1 MNMLKKEWLRIWK
14 DRKMLLA
21 ICGILVVPLLYS
33 TIFLA
38 ANWDPYNKTDNLA
51 VAVVNKDK
59 GSTFEGKELH
69 VGDDFVDNLKDNDKF
84 DWQFVDE
91 SKAMDGLKSE
101 DYYMVVKIPENFSAN
116 AATLLDED
124 PKQMNIDYYSNPG
137 KNYPASKITDTAMQQ
152 LEKEVAEQV
161 TEEYAHSVFA
171 SLSDV
176 ADGLKK
182 ASDGSKELADGS
194 NEVNEGA
201 KNLSKNLAS
210 LSTSTA
216 TYTEKVGEADQGMQ
230 ELDKGVQDLASQ
242 YPELDQG
249 IAKVND
255 GLQTLNGNSDNLAS
269 GSDQLVSATNDLSSG
284 LEQLQQAT
292 DQLAGSFPEL
302 NNGIAAANE
311 KAQSIKSDIETV
323 QNSLADLGDFA
334 QQLQQSQEKIRDQQE
349 NQIQQ
354 LEDIL
359 TNDDLSADEKQQELQ
374 KQIQQLED
382 VAPDLDIQI
391 PNIDPETIKQQLTEV
406 TTQLGQINQLAEGA
420 QQTQTALNGIN
431 DATGKLSAGAAAI
444 QSGQTDLN
452 DGINSYTDGVS
463 QLADGSPALVS
474 GSQSV
479 NDGLNQLQSGSTQLT
494 AGLDQLNAN
503 GPQLSDGAQK
513 LTEGSQTLSDGT
525 QSVTDGSNELYD
537 ELAKGAE
544 DANISTSDKTDTMF
558 ASPTDVKDEK
568 LSTVHTYGEGLA
580 PYILS
585 LGLFVGA
592 LVFTNIF
599 PLRDPASKPTSGFA
613 WFLSKFSI
621 VLFVSVLQSLFAVIM
636 LVHVVHLQVHSEW
649 RLLLFAILFSITS
662 FLLIQLLTV
671 ALDNVGRFL
680 GIIVLLIQI
689 GAGAGTYP
697 VALLPE
703 FFQVVHKFVPMTYA
717 INGFREIIS
726 IGDDWGYLWQQAGYL
741 SIFSVIFLSL
751 TILVYILQNRK
762 FKKNN
767 VEESAVSM

>member
-33 TIFLA
+33 VIFLA
-38 ANWDPYNKTDNLA
+38 ANWNPYNNTDNLP
-51 VAVVNKDK
+51 VAVVNLDK

-69 VGDDFVDNLKDNDKF
+69 VGNDFVDNLKDNDKF

-91 SKAMDGLKSE
+91 SKAMEGLKTE
-101 DYYMVVKIPENFSAN
+101 DYYMVVKIPENFSEN

-137 KNYPASKITDTAMQQ
+137 KNYPASKITDSAMQQ
-152 LEKEVAEQV
+152 LNKEVAEQV

-176 ADGLKK
+176 ADGLQK

-194 NEVNEGA
+194 DEVNEGA
-201 KNLSKNLAS
+201 KNLSENLAS
-210 LSTSTA
+210 LSSNTA
-216 TYTEKVGEADQGMQ
+216 TYTEKVGEADTGMQ
-230 ELDKGVQDLASQ
+230 ELDEGIQSLGSKYPDLD
-242 YPELDQG
+242 EG
-249 IAKVND
+249 IKKVD
-255 GLQTLNGNSDNLAS
+255 EGLKTLNENSGDLKS
-269 GSDQLVSATNDLSSG
+269 GSDKLVSATDELTSG

-292 DQLAGSFPEL
+292 DQVAGSFPEL
-302 NNGIAAANE
+302 NDGIASIND
-311 KAQSIKSDIETV
+311 KAQTAKGLLEEAQTR
-323 QNSLADLGDFA
+323 LADIMQLA
-334 QQLQQSQEKIRDQQE
+334 QQLHESQ
-349 NQIQQ
+349 QQ
-354 LEDIL
+354 LEDQQADQLQKIE
-359 TNDDLSADEKQQELQ
+359 DAVADSELSSEQKEELQ
-374 KQIQQLED
+374 QQIQQIGGSS
-382 VAPDLDIQI
+382 PDIEL
-391 PNIDPETIKQQLTEV
+391 PNIDTEAIKQQLTDITAQLDQINKLAEGAEK
-406 TTQLGQINQLAEGA
+406 TQTALTGINEATGKLLTGATAIQSGQHDLNSGLNTYTDGVNQLAEG
-420 QQTQTALNGIN
+420 T
-431 DATGKLSAGAAAI
+431 
-444 QSGQTDLN
+444 
-452 DGINSYTDGVS
+452 
-463 QLADGSPALVS
+463 PALVT

-479 NDGLNQLQSGSTQLT
+479 MDGLSQLQPGSSKLT

-503 GPQLSDGAQK
+503 GPQLADGAQK
-513 LTEGSQTLSDGT
+513 LTDGSNTLSDGT
-525 QSVTDGSNELYD
+525 QSLLDGSGELHD

-544 DANISTSDKTDTMF
+544 DANISTSDKTDNMF

-585 LGLFVGA
+585 IGLFVGA

-599 PLRDPASKPTSGFA
+599 PLRDPASRPTSGFA

-621 VLFVSVLQSLFAVIM
+621 VLFVSVLQSLFAVLM
-636 LVHVVHLQVHSEW
+636 LVHIVDLQVHSEW
-649 RLLLFAILFSITS
+649 RMLVFAILFSVTS

-680 GIIVLLIQI
+680 GIIALLFQI

-703 FFQVVHKFVPMTYA
+703 FFQAIHKFVPMTYA

-726 IGDDWGYLWQQAGYL
+726 IGDDWGFLWRQAGYL
-741 SIFSVIFLSL
+741 GIFSVLFLAL
-751 TILVYILQNRK
+751 TILVYTLQTRK
-762 FKKNN
+762 FKKND
-767 VEESAVSM
+767 EEEAVVSA

>member
-1 MNMLKKEWLRIWK
+1 MNMLKEEWLRIWK

-59 GSTFEGKELH
+59 GSTFEGKNLH

-84 DWQFVDE
+84 DWKFVDE
-91 SKAMDGLKSE
+91 LKAMDGLKSE
-101 DYYMVVKIPENFSAN
+101 DYYMVVKIPEDFSAN
-116 AATLLDED
+116 AATLLDDD

-182 ASDGSKELADGS
+182 ASEGSKELADGS

-230 ELDKGVQDLASQ
+230 ELDQGVQSLASQ
-242 YPELDQG
+242 YPELDKG
-249 IAKVND
+249 INQVDD
-255 GLQTLNGNSDNLAS
+255 GLQALNGKSGELTS
-269 GSDQLVSATNDLSSG
+269 GSDELVSAMDNLTSG
-284 LEQLQQAT
+284 LNELQQAT
-292 DQLAGSFPEL
+292 DQLAGKFPEI
-302 NNGIAAANE
+302 NNGITSANE
-311 KAQSIKSDIETV
+311 QAQAVKGVLEDAKTRLTDLME
-323 QNSLADLGDFA
+323 LAE
-334 QQLQQSQEKIRDQQE
+334 QLQKSQQQVESQQAEQVQKIEDAIASSSLSDEQKE
-349 NQIQQ
+349 ELKNQIQ
-354 LEDIL
+354 LIGE
-359 TNDDLSADEKQQELQ
+359 SS
-374 KQIQQLED
+374 
-382 VAPDLDIQI
+382 PDIQI
-391 PNIDPETIKQQLTEV
+391 PDIDPEAIKQQLTEV

-420 QQTQTALNGIN
+420 QQTQSALNGIN
-431 DATGKLSAGAAAI
+431 DATGKLLAGATAI

-452 DGINSYTDGVS
+452 DGINAYTDGVG
-463 QLADGSPALVS
+463 QLADGSPELVS

-479 NDGLNQLQSGSTQLT
+479 SEGLNQLQSGSTQLT

-503 GPQLSDGAQK
+503 GPQLSDGAQQ

-599 PLRDPASKPTSGFA
+599 PLRDPASKPTSGIA

-621 VLFVSVLQSLFAVIM
+621 VLFVSVLQSIFAVIM

-726 IGDDWGYLWQQAGYL
+726 IGDDWDFLWRQAGYL
-741 SIFSVIFLSL
+741 SIFSVIFLAL
-751 TILVYILQNRK
+751 TILVYILQTRK

-767 VEESAVSM
+767 EEEEPAVSM

>member
-59 GSTFEGKELH
+59 GSTFEGKDLH

-91 SKAMDGLKSE
+91 AKAMDGLKAE

-116 AATLLDED
+116 AATLLDEE

-210 LSTSTA
+210 LSASTA

-230 ELDKGVQDLASQ
+230 KLDQGIQSLASQ
-242 YPELDQG
+242 YPDLDEG
-249 IAKVND
+249 ITQVNE
-255 GLQTLNGNSDNLAS
+255 GLQTLNGKSGELSS
-269 GSDQLVSATNDLSSG
+269 GSDKLVSATDDLTSG
-284 LEQLQQAT
+284 LEKLQQAT
-292 DQLAGSFPEL
+292 DQLAGKFPEL
-302 NNGIAAANE
+302 NNGIASANE
-311 KAQSIKSDIETV
+311 QAQAVKGDLENAQSRLSDLMV
-323 QNSLADLGDFA
+323 LAE
-334 QQLQQSQEKIRDQQE
+334 QLQESQQQVESQQADQLQKIEDTIASSSSLSDEQKEELQ

-354 LEDIL
+354 IGG
-359 TNDDLSADEKQQELQ
+359 SS
-374 KQIQQLED
+374 
-382 VAPDLDIQI
+382 PDIQL
-391 PNIDPETIKQQLTEV
+391 PDIDPEAIKQQLAEV
-406 TTQLGQINQLAEGA
+406 TTQLDRINELAEGA

-431 DATGKLSAGAAAI
+431 DATGKLLAGATAI

-452 DGINSYTDGVS
+452 DGINAYTDGVS

-503 GPQLSDGAQK
+503 GPQLSDGAQQ

-525 QSVTDGSNELYD
+525 QSVTNGSNELYG

-544 DANISTSDKTDTMF
+544 DANISTTDKTDTMF
-558 ASPTDVKDEK
+558 ASPTEVKDEK
-568 LSTVHTYGEGLA
+568 LSNVHTYGEGLA

-621 VLFVSVLQSLFAVIM
+621 VLFVSVLQSIFAVIM

-726 IGDDWGYLWQQAGYL
+726 IGDDWGYLWRQAGYL
-741 SIFSVIFLSL
+741 SIFSVIFLAL

-762 FKKNN
+762 FKKIND
-767 VEESAVSM
+767 EESAVSM

>member
-91 SKAMDGLKSE
+91 TKAMDGLKSE

-230 ELDKGVQDLASQ
+230 ELDKGVQSLASQ

-255 GLQTLNGNSDNLAS
+255 GLQTLNGNSGDLAS
-269 GSDQLVSATNDLSSG
+269 GSDKLVSATNDLSSG

-292 DQLAGSFPEL
+292 NQLSGSFPEL

-311 KAQSIKSDIETV
+311 KAQSVKSEIETV
-323 QNSLADLGDFA
+323 QNNLTELGDFA
-334 QQLQQSQEKIRDQQE
+334 QQLQQSQEQFREQQE
-349 NQIQQ
+349 NQMQQ

-359 TNDDLSADEKQQELQ
+359 TNDDLSEDEKQQELQ
-374 KQIQQLED
+374 KQIQQFAD
-382 VAPDLDIQI
+382 AAPDLDIQL
-391 PNIDPETIKQQLTEV
+391 PDIDPEAIKQQLTEV

-431 DATGKLSAGAAAI
+431 DATGKLSAGATAI

-452 DGINSYTDGVS
+452 DGINAYTDGVG

-479 NDGLNQLQSGSTQLT
+479 KDGLNQLQSGSTQLT
-494 AGLDQLNAN
+494 GGLDQLNAN

-726 IGDDWGYLWQQAGYL
+726 IGDDWGFLWRQAGYL
-741 SIFSVIFLSL
+741 SIFSVIFLAL
-751 TILVYILQNRK
+751 TILVYVLQNRK

-767 VEESAVSM
+767 EEEAAVSM

>member
-1 MNMLKKEWLRIWK
+1 MNMLKKEWLHIWK

-33 TIFLA
+33 AIFLA
-38 ANWDPYNKTDNLA
+38 ANWNPYNNTDNLP
-51 VAVVNKDK
+51 VAVVNLDK

-69 VGDDFVDNLKDNDKF
+69 VGSDFVDNLKDNDKF

-101 DYYMVVKIPENFSAN
+101 DYYMVVKIPEDFSAN
-116 AATLLDED
+116 AATLLDDD
-124 PKQMNIDYYSNPG
+124 PKQMNIEYYSNPG
-137 KNYPASKITDTAMQQ
+137 KNYPASKITDSAMQQ
-152 LEKEVAEQV
+152 LDKEVAEQV

-216 TYTEKVGEADQGMQ
+216 TYTEKVGEADQGMN
-230 ELDKGVQDLASQ
+230 ELDTGIQSLASK
-242 YPELDQG
+242 YPDLDQG
-249 IAKVND
+249 ITKIND
-255 GLQTLNGNSDNLAS
+255 GLQTLNGSSSDLES
-269 GSDQLVSATNDLSSG
+269 GSDQLVSATDQISSG
-284 LEQLQQAT
+284 LQQLQQAT

-311 KAQSIKSDIETV
+311 KAQTV
-323 QNSLADLGDFA
+323 KDKLDAAQSQLTALGDLA
-334 QQLQQSQEKIRDQQE
+334 QQLQESKQQIE
-349 NQIQQ
+349 QQQAARIKQ
-354 LEDIL
+354 LEDIV
-359 TNDDLSADEKQQELQ
+359 TNDDLSSEQKQEELQ
-374 KQIQQLED
+374 KQIQELED
-382 VAPDLDIQI
+382 AVPDVDVQLPD
-391 PNIDPETIKQQLTEV
+391 IDPEAITQQLTEV
-406 TTQLGQINQLAEGA
+406 TTQLDQIDKLAQGA
-420 QQTQTALNGIN
+420 QQTQTALNGLN
-431 DATGKLSAGAAAI
+431 EAAGKLADGASSI
-444 QSGQTDLN
+444 QSGQTELN
-452 DGINSYTDGVS
+452 NGIHSYTDGVS
-463 QLADGSPALVS
+463 QLANGSPALVS
-474 GSQSV
+474 GSQTV
-479 NDGLNQLQSGSTQLT
+479 IDGLGQLQSGSSKLT

-503 GPQLSDGAQK
+503 GPQLADGAQQ
-513 LTEGSQTLSDGT
+513 LTDGSQTLSDGT
-525 QSVTDGSNELYD
+525 QSVTDGSNELHD

-544 DANISTSDKTDTMF
+544 DANISTSDKTDNMF

-585 LGLFVGA
+585 IGLFVGA

-599 PLRDPASKPTSGFA
+599 PLRDPASEPTSGFA

-636 LVHVVHLQVHSEW
+636 LVHIMHVQVHSEW
-649 RLLLFAILFSITS
+649 RLLLFAILFSLTS
-662 FLLIQLLTV
+662 FLLIQFLTV

-680 GIIVLLIQI
+680 GIIALLFQI

-703 FFQVVHKFVPMTYA
+703 FFQVIHKFVPMTYA
-717 INGFREIIS
+717 ISGFREIIS

-741 SIFSVIFLSL
+741 SIFSVLFLAL
-751 TILVYILQNRK
+751 TILVYILQTRK
-762 FKKNN
+762 FKKDD
-767 VEESAVSM
+767 EDEAVVST